1 MYTRDVMSEKREKVS
16 IFSVVTKIS
25 TYGGTLKHR
34 AWTFLNHFLDAK
46 VHVDY
51 DYKAQMAKND
61 VNKGHIFDFRKISD
75 KKIEIFPT
83 KKFIKIFSMIF
94 RLIHE

>member
-1 MYTRDVMSEKREKVS
+1 MYTRDVMSEKRQKVS
-16 IFSVVTKIS
+16 FFSVVTKIS
-25 TYGGTLKHR
+25 TYGDTLKHR
-34 AWTFLNHFLDAK
+34 AWTFLNDFPDAK
-46 VHVDY
+46 DHEDY
-51 DYKAQMAKND
+51 DYKTQIAKND

-75 KKIEIFPT
+75 KKIEIFLT